1 MKIVVRE
8 VTYQVKGNKIS
19 CKMDYIIKNSVI
31 PRINNLNQT
40 AFGSAIC
47 HNEDKFDFNKGAK
60 IALAKA
66 ERCAY
71 EDVSRAMKRKIK
83 LAKSII
89 TDGESFIKKADRIVN
104 HNGEYIHC
112 VANDIDFSKK
122 NSG

>member
-1 MKIVVRE
+1 MKILVRE

-19 CKMDYIIKNSVI
+19 CRMDYIIKNSVI
-31 PRINNLNQT
+31 PRINNTNLT
-40 AFGSAIC
+40 AFGVAIC
-47 HNEDKFDFNKGAK
+47 HNEDKFDFDKGAK

-66 ERCAY
+66 ERYAY
-71 EDVSRAMKRKIK
+71 KDVSKTMKRKIK
-83 LAKSII
+83 LAKSVII
-89 TDGESFIKKADRIVN
+89 DSESFIKKADKIIN